1 MYNKI
6 NVNSRGLASMEID
19 SGQYGSFLIPVIMTK
34 LPQDLRMHVAH
45 ETDREVWEIDE
56 LMSLLRKEVEAREA
70 TEMIKLLR
78 ILLTAVSVTH
88 LKPSYCSGSVSKW
101 FVSEMRVLS

>member
-70 TEMIKLLR
+70 TEMIKLQVKNPINSGFR
-78 ILLTAVSVTH
+78 NPPQTLL
-88 LKPSYCSGSVSKW
+88 LQRLC
-101 FVSEMRVLS
+101 